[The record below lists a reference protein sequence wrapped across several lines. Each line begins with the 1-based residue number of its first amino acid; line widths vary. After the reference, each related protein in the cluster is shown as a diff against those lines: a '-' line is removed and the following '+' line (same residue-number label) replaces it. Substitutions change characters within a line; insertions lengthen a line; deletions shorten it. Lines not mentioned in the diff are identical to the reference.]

1 MASRKE
7 RFVGIF
13 EFSLRVS
20 GHPDHP
26 AELFPHNFAKLKAVL
41 DKHKAADKPLSSPID
56 GGQILICLDD
66 IGIDK
71 SQIALLF
78 TVVDADAADAVY
90 RDMKSG
96 KEKQFRKGPD
106 EGGAAS
112 AHLVIDLASAANS
125 YRYKAGL
132 EDIEGV
138 SRSRILPFLQHLMR
152 ASCGAVST
160 VIEDEIFTGEAV
172 LELQSVHR
180 DRLENAA
187 GRPVSVDLI
196 MLQPKT
202 KIDSLGGD
210 RYREVKVTREFVI
223 DRKSPIESAM
233 AALKSIRKRQ
243 QTEFAD
249 FPMMRIRWKRP
260 DDKVQTL
267 RVDDLAD
274 DLMQRAFTRVEVV
287 TGFHDLVSATKD
299 IRADLVAKMF
309 AAIR

>member
-13 EFSLRVS
+13 EFTLRVS

-26 AELFPHNFAKLKAVL
+26 AELLPENFAKLKDVL
-41 DKHKAADKPLSSPID
+41 DKHKAKGELLSSPLD
-56 GGQILICLDD
+56 GGQIIICLDD
-66 IGIDK
+66 IAIVDK
-71 SQIALLF
+71 QIALLF

-96 KEKQFRKGPD
+96 KETQFKKGPD

-112 AHLVIDLASAANS
+112 AHLVIDLASDANT
-125 YRYKAGL
+125 YRYRAGL

-138 SRSRILPFLQHLMR
+138 SRSRILPFLQQMMR

-160 VIEDEIFTGEAV
+160 VIEDEIFIGEAV
-172 LELQSVHR
+172 LDLQAVHR
-180 DRLENAA
+180 DRLVNAA

-196 MLQPKT
+196 MLQPRP
-202 KIDSLGGD
+202 KIDPRGGD

-223 DRKSPIESAM
+223 DRKSPVETAM
-233 AALKSIRKRQ
+233 AALKSIRHRQ

-267 RVDDLAD
+267 RVDSLAD

-299 IRADLVAKMF
+299 IRTDLTAKMF
-309 AAIR
+309 AVIQ